1 MTSTHSISC
10 KSAGAR
16 LDVAIFALI
25 SWGMSKERTRLE
37 RLFLRLEA
45 RFPRFAMMI
54 YVLRQPWAML
64 IRIPL
69 GILLVAGGV
78 LSFLPILGVW
88 MLPLGLL
95 LLAIDLPFL
104 QRPMTSTVLRGERQW
119 KLWRRNRRD
128 QKSASGPN

>member
-1 MTSTHSISC
+1 MT
-10 KSAGAR
+10 
-16 LDVAIFALI
+16 
-25 SWGMSKERTRLE
+25 KERTRLE

-45 RFPRFAMMI
+45 RFPRFAMII

-69 GILLVAGGV
+69 GILLCLGGIA
-78 LSFLPILGVW
+78 SFLPILGVW

-104 QRPMTSTVLRGERQW
+104 QRPMNGIILRGERQW
-119 KLWRRNRRD
+119 HLWRRSRRD
-128 QKSASGPN
+128 RKSAQNASDDKQKAQPASRLSDNRNDYR

>member
-1 MTSTHSISC
+1 MT
-10 KSAGAR
+10 
-16 LDVAIFALI
+16 
-25 SWGMSKERTRLE
+25 KERTRLE

-45 RFPRFAMMI
+45 RFPRFAMVI

-69 GILLVAGGV
+69 GIVLCAGGV
-78 LSFLPILGVW
+78 FSFLPILGLW

-104 QRPMTSTVLRGERQW
+104 QRPMSSTVLRGERQF
-119 KLWRRNRRD
+119 KLWRRSRRD
-128 QKSASGPN
+128 RKTSPPPG

>member
-1 MTSTHSISC
+1 MT
-10 KSAGAR
+10 
-16 LDVAIFALI
+16 
-25 SWGMSKERTRLE
+25 KERTRLE

-45 RFPRFAMMI
+45 RFPRFGMMI

-64 IRIPL
+64 VRIPL
-69 GILLVAGGV
+69 GILLVVGGFFA
-78 LSFLPILGVW
+78 FLPVLGMW

-104 QRPMTSTVLRGERQW
+104 QRPINSTVLRGERQW

-128 QKSASGPN
+128 RRATRPD

>member
-1 MTSTHSISC
+1 M
-10 KSAGAR
+10 
-16 LDVAIFALI
+16 D
-25 SWGMSKERTRLE
+25 KERTRLE

-45 RFPRFAMMI
+45 RFPRFAMII

-69 GILLVAGGV
+69 GIVLVLGGI
-78 LSFLPILGVW
+78 LSFLPILGIW

-104 QRPMTSTVLRGERQW
+104 QRPMSATLLRGERQFN
-119 KLWRRNRRD
+119 LWRRSRRD
-128 QKSASGPN
+128 KKAARNGEKQKTRPMPRLPKNHTDYP

>member
-1 MTSTHSISC
+1 M
-10 KSAGAR
+10 
-16 LDVAIFALI
+16 D
-25 SWGMSKERTRLE
+25 KERTRLE

-45 RFPRFAMMI
+45 RFPRFAMII

-69 GILLVAGGV
+69 GIVLVLGGI
-78 LSFLPILGVW
+78 LSFLPILGIW

-104 QRPMTSTVLRGERQW
+104 QRPMSATLLRGERQFN
-119 KLWRRNRRD
+119 LWRRSRRD
-128 QKSASGPN
+128 KKAARNGETQKTRPMPRLPKNHTDYP

>member
-1 MTSTHSISC
+1 MT
-10 KSAGAR
+10 
-16 LDVAIFALI
+16 
-25 SWGMSKERTRLE
+25 KERTRLE

-45 RFPRFAMMI
+45 RFPRFAMVI

-69 GILLVAGGV
+69 GIVLCLGGIA
-78 LSFLPILGVW
+78 SFLPILGIW

-104 QRPMTSTVLRGERQW
+104 QRPMNGIILRGERQW
-119 KLWRRNRRD
+119 DLWRRSRRD
-128 QKSASGPN
+128 RKSGQNTSDGKQKAQQDPRLSDKRQDYR

>member
-1 MTSTHSISC
+1 MT
-10 KSAGAR
+10 
-16 LDVAIFALI
+16 
-25 SWGMSKERTRLE
+25 KERTRLE

-45 RFPRFAMMI
+45 RFPRFAMVI
-54 YVLRQPWAML
+54 YILRQPWAML

-69 GILLVAGGV
+69 GIVLCVGG
-78 LSFLPILGVW
+78 LFAFLPILGVW

-104 QRPMTSTVLRGERQW
+104 QRPMSSTILRGERQF

-128 QKSASGPN
+128 RKASPPPG

>member
-1 MTSTHSISC
+1 MT
-10 KSAGAR
+10 
-16 LDVAIFALI
+16 
-25 SWGMSKERTRLE
+25 KERSRLE

-45 RFPRFAMMI
+45 RFPRFGMMI
-54 YVLRQPWAML
+54 YILRQPWAML

-69 GILLVAGGV
+69 GILLVIGGI

-104 QRPMTSTVLRGERQW
+104 QRPMNATVLRGERQW
-119 KLWRRNRRD
+119 KIWRRSRRD
-128 QKSASGPN
+128 KKATPPGS